1 MQRLLIAG
9 MALLLLTGCMSVEY
23 QGKNYP
29 PTTDVKIYENK
40 EKIPFDYT
48 TIGKCRV
55 AGDYNK
61 YSQEDIYA
69 ALIKKA
75 KAEGADAIL
84 IYAYQIVAAGS
95 ESERSQDY
103 MSVWA
108 DSSNEVSGWNQLQKD
123 FGGGYGEIGKDKNN
137 PTYSTT
143 YNRIVR
149 AWFLKYYKNI
159 PQEDKKDAAGS
170 KPETATTAASVEPKK
185 DSVPAAPKTDVPALP
200 APAPAATA
208 K

>member
-1 MQRLLIAG
+1 LLF
-9 MALLLLTGCMSVEY
+9 TGCMSVEY

-61 YSQEDIYA
+61 YSQEDIYS

-103 MSVWA
+103 MSVWS
-108 DSSNEVSGWNQLQKD
+108 DSSNETSGWNQLQKD
-123 FGGGYGEIGKDKNN
+123 FGGGYGEIGKDKSKE
-137 PTYSTT
+137 TYSNT

-159 PQEDKKDAAGS
+159 PPSDKKDAATGN
-170 KPETATTAASVEPKK
+170 KPDTAAPAASAEAGKDPASTAPKA
-185 DSVPAAPKTDVPALP
+185 DVPAAAVQPVPVTP
-200 APAPAATA
+200 A

>member
-1 MQRLLIAG
+1 

-61 YSQEDIYA
+61 YSQEDIYS

-103 MSVWA
+103 MSVWS
-108 DSSNEVSGWNQLQKD
+108 DSSNETSGWNQLQKD
-123 FGGGYGEIGKDKNN
+123 FGGGYGEIGKDKSKE
-137 PTYSTT
+137 TYSNT

-159 PQEDKKDAAGS
+159 PPSDKKDAAAGN
-170 KPETATTAASVEPKK
+170 KPDTAAPAASAEAGKDPASIAPKA
-185 DSVPAAPKTDVPALP
+185 DVPAAAVQPVPVTP
-200 APAPAATA
+200 A